1 MATKKK
7 KKTKKQKAWRF
18 LKVQMV
24 LITLV
29 LLAMGYYFLGGYATK
44 VAEMKKEAEHL
55 VAASTVDTFRTS
67 ETSEVYDVNGNL
79 ISRVKGE
86 KDVYYLQ
93 IEEIPVYARQAV
105 VTVEDKKFYHHHGI
119 DYRAVVR
126 AIIAMIQNGKVTQG
140 GSTITQQLARDVFLT
155 QDRTWERKVEE
166 IYIAY
171 ELEKKY
177 SKDQILEF
185 YMNNIYFMNG
195 YYGIEAASQ
204 GYFSKTVGDLSLS
217 QVAFLCAIPNN
228 PNYYDPLNHF
238 KRTMKR
244 RNRIL
249 KQMMEDK
256 VISQKTY
263 EKAKKEK
270 IELKT
275 TKYKKNNFVET
286 YTYYCAT
293 RILMENDGFEFRTK
307 FDDQDD
313 KKAYNEAYEQAY
325 NDANSKL
332 FTGGYRIY
340 TSLDL
345 SLQKTLQAAVDNG
358 LSAYTETNEEGIYT
372 LQSAAVCIDNVT
384 GLVRAIVGGR
394 SQEVSGYTLN
404 RAYQSFRQPGSA
416 IKPVLIYTPML
427 ERGYTA
433 DSIVEDSEIE
443 DGPSNADGYYEGEMT
458 LRRAVE
464 KSKNTVA
471 YKLLDELTPEEG
483 LSYLEAMDFSRLDDD
498 DVRLS
503 IALGG
508 FTNGVSPL
516 EMAKAYAA
524 IENDGKYREPGCI
537 VKITGAD
544 GNLIYQADQTEEVI
558 YKTNAARAMTDILEG
573 VITEGTGKGL
583 GISEMVSAGKTG
595 TTNDNKDGW
604 FVGYTRYY
612 TTSVWVGY
620 DRPRS
625 LPGLTGASYPGS
637 IWHAFMEEAHKDLTP
652 LAFLGPTEIMDTN
665 EYEDADEELLDET
678 AITGD
683 EATEEMPETEATEE
697 MPETEPEEV
706 D

>member
-1 MATKKK
+1 
-7 KKTKKQKAWRF
+7 
-18 LKVQMV
+18 
-24 LITLV
+24 
-29 LLAMGYYFLGGYATK
+29 
-44 VAEMKKEAEHL
+44 
-55 VAASTVDTFRTS
+55 
-67 ETSEVYDVNGNL
+67 
-79 ISRVKGE
+79 
-86 KDVYYLQ
+86 
-93 IEEIPVYARQAV
+93 
-105 VTVEDKKFYHHHGI
+105 
-119 DYRAVVR
+119 
-126 AIIAMIQNGKVTQG
+126 
-140 GSTITQQLARDVFLT
+140 
-155 QDRTWERKVEE
+155 
-166 IYIAY
+166 
-171 ELEKKY
+171 KKY

-204 GYFSKTVGDLSLS
+204 GYFSETVGDLSLS

-275 TKYKKNNFVET
+275 TKYKKNNFAET

-293 RILMENDGFEFRTK
+293 RILMAQEGFEFRTD
-307 FDDQDD
+307 FEDEDDRNLYNA
-313 KKAYNEAYEQAY
+313 AYEEAYAA
-325 NDANSKL
+325 ANSKL

-345 SLQKTLQAAVDNG
+345 ALQKELQSAVDSG
-358 LSAYTETNEEGIYT
+358 LAAFTETNEEGIYT

-394 SQEVSGYTLN
+394 SQDVSGYTLN
-404 RAYQSFRQPGSA
+404 RAYQSYRQPGSS

-433 DSIVEDSEIE
+433 DTIVDDSEIE
-443 DGPSNADGYYEGEMT
+443 DGPSNADGYYEGQMT

-471 YKLLDELTPEEG
+471 YKLMDELTPEMG
-483 LSYLEAMDFSRLDDD
+483 LTYLKAMNFSRLDENDN
-498 DVRLS
+498 RLA

-516 EMAKAYAA
+516 EMAKAYATL
-524 IENDGKYREPGCI
+524 ENDGKYREPGCI

-620 DRPRS
+620 DRPKK

-637 IWHAFMEEAHKDLTP
+637 IWHAFMEKAHEELTP

-665 EYEDADEELLDET
+665 EYED
-678 AITGD
+678 
-683 EATEEMPETEATEE
+683 TEEQLLEDAGE
-697 MPETEPEEV
+697 MPPEAEAEPVEEEPVEEV
-706 D
+706 PEDIWELD

>member
-1 MATKKK
+1 MARKKR
-7 KKTKKQKAWRF
+7 KKTKKQKLWGF
-18 LKVQMV
+18 LKFQMV
-24 LITLV
+24 LIILV
-29 LLAMGYYFLGGYATK
+29 VLALGYYFLGGYATK
-44 VAEMKKEAEHL
+44 VAQMKQEAEHL
-55 VAASTVDTFRTS
+55 VAASSVETFRTS
-67 ETSEVYDVNGNL
+67 ETSEVYDVNGEL

-86 KDVYYLQ
+86 KDVYY
-93 IEEIPVYARQAV
+93 ISIDEIPVYARQAIV
-105 VTVEDKKFYHHHGI
+105 SIEDKKFYSHHGI

-126 AIIAMIQNGKVTQG
+126 AIVAMIQNGKVTQG
-140 GSTITQQLARDVFLT
+140 ASTITQQLARDVFLT
-155 QDRTWERKVEE
+155 QDRTWDRKIEE
-166 IYIAY
+166 IYVAY

-185 YMNNIYFMNG
+185 YLNNIYFKNG

-204 GYFSKTVGDLSLS
+204 GYFSETVGELSLS

-228 PNYYDPLNHF
+228 PTYYDPLTHF

-249 KQMMEDK
+249 KNMLEDK
-256 VISQKTY
+256 VISQKSY

-270 IELKT
+270 IKLNT
-275 TKYKKNNFVET
+275 TEYKKNNYVET

-293 RILMENDGFEFRTK
+293 RILMEQDGFEFRTE
-307 FDDQDD
+307 FDDEAD
-313 KKAYNEAYEQAY
+313 KNAYDEAYETAYNEANA
-325 NDANSKL
+325 KL

-345 SLQKTLQAAVDNG
+345 GIQKKLQSAVDDG
-358 LSAYTETNEEGIYT
+358 LAAFGETNDEGTYA
-372 LQSAAVCIDNVT
+372 LQGAAVCIDNVT

-394 SQEVSGYTLN
+394 SQDVSGYTLN
-404 RAYQSFRQPGSA
+404 RAYQSYRQPGSS
-416 IKPVLIYTPML
+416 IKPIIVYTPIL

-433 DSIVEDSEIE
+433 DSIVDDSEIE
-443 DGPSNADGYYEGEMT
+443 DGPANAGGSYEGEIT

-471 YKLLDELTPEEG
+471 YKLLDELTPEVG
-483 LSYLEAMDFSRLDDD
+483 LSYLRAMNFSRLDEDD
-498 DVRLS
+498 DRLA

-516 EMAKAYAA
+516 EMAKAYAT
-524 IENDGKYREPGCI
+524 IENDGKYRDPGCI
-537 VKITGAD
+537 IKITGSD
-544 GNLIYQADQTEEVI
+544 GNLIYQADQTEVVI

-573 VITEGTGKGL
+573 VLTNGTGAGL

-595 TTNDNKDGW
+595 TTNNNKDGW

-620 DRPRS
+620 DQPRQ
-625 LPGLTGASYPGS
+625 LPGLTGSSYPGS
-637 IWHAFMEEAHKDLTP
+637 IWHTFMEDVHTGLTP

-665 EYEDADEELLDET
+665 EYETMEEVFDESDE
-678 AITGD
+678 II
-683 EATEEMPETEATEE
+683 EEMEDE
-697 MPETEPEEV
+697 
-706 D
+706 